1 MSTQK
6 KVSDAFNTKSTKRQ
20 QIEKLLIDK
29 FRTKYQIKL
38 ATEQEL
44 DIKLIAEIHQGIGH
58 GDVFNEKHLVELQKK
73 VHTLVQVYRA

>member
-1 MSTQK
+1 MSTHK
-6 KVSDAFNTKSTKRQ
+6 KVSDAFTKSTKRQ

-44 DIKLIAEIHQGIGH
+44 DIKLIDLIH
-58 GDVFNEKHLVELQKK
+58 
-73 VHTLVQVYRA
+73 